1 MALFVNEAPILG
13 DATVVRTPY
22 TAVGDAKAQVEEFV
36 AVINLAAASTAN
48 QDIFLAAPGENF
60 QVTGVSATF
69 GTASTSGTLDVV
81 KCTGTTA
88 VSGGTSVMTGTVSL
102 AGTANTPVHG
112 TLSSTIS
119 GLQLAGASNGASS
132 GGDRLGIKLGGTL
145 TNLADCLVQIRIKR
159 I

>member
-1 MALFVNEAPILG
+1 MSLFVNENPILG
-13 DATVVRTPY
+13 DNTVVRTPA
-22 TAVGDAKAQVEEFV
+22 TAIGDAKVQVEEFV

-48 QDIFLAAPGENF
+48 QDVFIAAPGGNY
-60 QVTGVSATF
+60 QVTGVTATF
-69 GTASTSGTLDVV
+69 GTASSSGTLDVV
-81 KCTGTTA
+81 KATGTTA
-88 VSGGTSVMTGTVSL
+88 IGSGTSVMTGTISL

-119 GLQLAGASNGASS
+119 SLQLAGAANGAST

-145 TNLADCLVQIRIKR
+145 TSLANCLVQIRLKR

>member
-13 DATVVRTPY
+13 DATVVRTPA
-22 TAVGDAKAQVEEFV
+22 TAVSDAKIQVEEFV
-36 AVINLAAASTAN
+36 AIVNLAAASTAN
-48 QDIFLAAPGENF
+48 QDVFIAAPGQNY
-60 QVTGVSATF
+60 QVTGVTATF

-88 VSGGTSVMTGTVSL
+88 VSAGTSIMTGTISL
-102 AGTANTPVHG
+102 AGTANTPQHG
-112 TLSSTIS
+112 TLSSTVS
-119 GLQLAGASNGASS
+119 GLQLAGAANGASS

-145 TNLADCLVQIRIKR
+145 TSLADCLVQIRLKR